1 MKATTE
7 RKLIRWIHII
17 LSIPIIGYIYGPVAG
32 IPEAAAA
39 VRWVFMPI
47 IVLAGFWLWL
57 GPKIKNAMR
66 KSSPNPPHKQPV

>member
-1 MKATTE
+1 MKASTE

-39 VRWVFMPI
+39 VRWVFMPV

-57 GPKIKNAMR
+57 GPKIKSSINKSKLSPQR
-66 KSSPNPPHKQPV
+66 KPQV